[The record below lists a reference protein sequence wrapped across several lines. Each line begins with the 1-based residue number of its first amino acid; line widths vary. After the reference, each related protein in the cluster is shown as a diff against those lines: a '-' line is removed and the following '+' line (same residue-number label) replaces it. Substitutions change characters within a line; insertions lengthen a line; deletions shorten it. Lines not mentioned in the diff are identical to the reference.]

1 MWSAAWRCCAKAFE
15 TRAFMSALG
24 EAPLRTEHDMVL
36 ARQLVRR
43 LAQQL
48 GFSLVDQTKLVTAAS
63 ELARNALIY
72 GGGGNL
78 RCEQL
83 DNGMRTGLKLTFSDQ
98 GPGIPNMEMAMT
110 DGWSSGTGLGM
121 GLTGARRLVNEFEI
135 DSHPGKGTRVSITRW
150 K

>member
-1 MWSAAWRCCAKAFE
+1 
-15 TRAFMSALG
+15 MSERLA
-24 EAPLRTEHDMVL
+24 EAPLRSEHDMVM
-36 ARQLVRR
+36 ARQLARR

-72 GGGGNL
+72 GGGGTMC
-78 RCEQL
+78 CETL
-83 DNGMRTGLKLTFSDQ
+83 DDGGRRGLKLTFTDQ
-98 GPGIPNMEMAMT
+98 GPGIANVEMAMT

-121 GLTGARRLVNEFEI
+121 GLSGARRLVNQFEI
-135 DSHPGKGTRVSITRW
+135 ESRLGEGTRVSITRW